1 MPASYSNQP
10 LATIDLSALKSNRFL
25 FERPGRRP
33 ALAYRDA
40 EGRVN
45 VHLCMA
51 SEKELARLLGQ
62 REDVPQDVQDKLKTW
77 TKHARTWQKSDG
89 PTWKREVKMRGA
101 EWVSSTGQRL
111 KELSQLEAKA
121 DESAAVPL
129 QESTEASSRVAS
141 RVGGTEAERRRQAM
155 ADIAAGRGGRKR
167 PAEGDGGASSSPG
180 PTPMGTGVDVKRSR
194 GEAHGGEAR
203 EARERKQAEKAARRA
218 EKEQEETARQ
228 ERKAAKVAK
237 RAAKAAR
244 REARESGAQVSGA
257 EEEEEEEAN
266 DESEEESEAEDQD
279 DSEQVFE
286 DTMAKCDKV
295 ATKMRLALS
304 ALVRPGG
311 AAKGGKEVGMEQPAN
326 MTSQMTMAP
335 HQLVGLSWL
344 HGLHQQKASG
354 ILADEMGLGK
364 TVQAIALLAQL
375 LSEGDKGPHL
385 VVAPTSTL
393 TNWQREFEM
402 WCPALKVLK
411 YHGSEAERA
420 EQRAELLGGGGSFHV
435 VLCTFKLWEQDS
447 DKARA
452 ERGLFKKLKLS
463 YLVLDEAQQIKN
475 SESRRYKNLTAVRSS
490 HRLLL
495 TGTPIENSPRELL
508 SLLAFLMPSTFA
520 ASTKD
525 GKKGMKDALVQLF
538 ATLERAG
545 EGQDVTAARASRIK
559 KLMAPFMLRRLKEV
573 VLHGLLPKSEEDMLV
588 PMTPPQ
594 QQLYADTVTS
604 IASQALERQRAW
616 EAEGGEGGE
625 GGEGAPARRGGQA
638 QGGGLSAGVQKK
650 WVVAAFT
657 ELRKVAQHPMLVRSH
672 YRDIEKIAYVLKCEE
687 EFGAQATLEMVR
699 QELNDSN
706 DLALHLYCGRYAAL
720 RSLRMPPEALLTGG
734 KSAMLAELLP
744 PLLADGHRVLIFSQ
758 WTSTLDT
765 LALLLDH
772 LGISSVRFDGS
783 TPAPERQ
790 RLIDAFNAD
799 ATIGVFLLTTRAG
812 GLGINLT
819 AADTVIIHD
828 VDFNPAADKQA
839 MDRAHRMGQL
849 RPVRVIKLASAKTVD
864 EQVLEI
870 AARSQRATPRTPP
883 PAPPACSPMP
893 AALRAQPAA
902 PW

>member
-1 MPASYSNQP
+1 M
-10 LATIDLSALKSNRFL
+10 
-25 FERPGRRP
+25 
-33 ALAYRDA
+33 
-40 EGRVN
+40 
-45 VHLCMA
+45 
-51 SEKELARLLGQ
+51 
-62 REDVPQDVQDKLKTW
+62 
-77 TKHARTWQKSDG
+77 
-89 PTWKREVKMRGA
+89 
-101 EWVSSTGQRL
+101 
-111 KELSQLEAKA
+111 
-121 DESAAVPL
+121 
-129 QESTEASSRVAS
+129 
-141 RVGGTEAERRRQAM
+141 
-155 ADIAAGRGGRKR
+155 
-167 PAEGDGGASSSPG
+167 
-180 PTPMGTGVDVKRSR
+180 
-194 GEAHGGEAR
+194 
-203 EARERKQAEKAARRA
+203 
-218 EKEQEETARQ
+218 
-228 ERKAAKVAK
+228 
-237 RAAKAAR
+237 
-244 REARESGAQVSGA
+244 
-257 EEEEEEEAN
+257 
-266 DESEEESEAEDQD
+266 
-279 DSEQVFE
+279 
-286 DTMAKCDKV
+286 
-295 ATKMRLALS
+295 
-304 ALVRPGG
+304 
-311 AAKGGKEVGMEQPAN
+311 
-326 MTSQMTMAP
+326 
-335 HQLVGLSWL
+335 
-344 HGLHQQKASG
+344 
-354 ILADEMGLGK
+354 
-364 TVQAIALLAQL
+364 
-375 LSEGDKGPHL
+375 
-385 VVAPTSTL
+385 
-393 TNWQREFEM
+393 
-402 WCPALKVLK
+402 
-411 YHGSEAERA
+411 
-420 EQRAELLGGGGSFHV
+420 
-435 VLCTFKLWEQDS
+435 
-447 DKARA
+447 
-452 ERGLFKKLKLS
+452 
-463 YLVLDEAQQIKN
+463 LDEAQQIKN

-616 EAEGGEGGE
+616 EAEDGEGGE
-625 GGEGAPARRGGQA
+625 GGPARRGGQA
-638 QGGGLSAGVQKK
+638 QGCRLSAGVQKK

-870 AARSQRATPRTPP
+870 AAKSQRDRSELPYATRLQRP
-883 PAPPACSPMP
+883 
-893 AALRAQPAA
+893 QPAA
-902 PW
+902 QCPQPYVPSLQPRGERRCSRSPRASCGSRACCSVARAGLWPRARRARRRRRTSWEAYCASCWPRRTRPSWRPRRRRSGGEVAPGVAGWRG